1 MFLIFKIYFLYQSKI
16 IKKYFLNIKTNQF
29 SMIIYPS
36 KDEIEQYF
44 STEQQWV
51 SVIVG
56 LASWKIKA
64 IIQGY
69 K

>member
-51 SVIVG
+51 SVIIG
-56 LASWKIKA
+56 LAS
-64 IIQGY
+64 
-69 K
+69 

>member
-29 SMIIYPS
+29 SMIIDPS
-36 KDEIEQYF
+36 KNEIEQYF

-51 SVIVG
+51 SVIIG
-56 LASWKIKA
+56 LAS
-64 IIQGY
+64 
-69 K
+69 

>member
-1 MFLIFKIYFLYQSKI
+1 
-16 IKKYFLNIKTNQF
+16 
-29 SMIIYPS
+29 MIIYPS

-51 SVIVG
+51 SVIIG

>member
-29 SMIIYPS
+29 SMIIDPS

-51 SVIVG
+51 SVIIG